1 MKDQVQF
8 ENKYLL
14 VEKVVIFIA
23 YKHHLTKIYLKVIKK
38 NYT

>member
-14 VEKVVIFIA
+14 VEKGVTFLA
-23 YKHHLTKIYLKVIKK
+23 YIHHLTKIYLKVTKK